1 MSFDYDLKSNL
12 VATISNH
19 SQSQSKLQLNK
30 QTGLLSPLVNQLDID
45 KNHKLSEWVPFP
57 SSNRV
62 NLISSFFF
70 HNCKDYES
78 KKLNGDNLKNV
89 LT

>member
-19 SQSQSKLQLNK
+19 SQSQSKLQLDK

-45 KNHKLSEWVPFP
+45 KNHKLSEWVQGWGGTFCPPPSPFP
-57 SSNRV
+57 PQ
-62 NLISSFFF
+62 I
-70 HNCKDYES
+70 
-78 KKLNGDNLKNV
+78 G
-89 LT
+89 